1 MSVPTM
7 APMAQHVDVQ
17 NESVAADALPD
28 RLEPGRPAP
37 PDFTL
42 PAVMPDGSETRVT
55 LSEFAKR
62 HGEQVI
68 VYFYPAAMTPGCT
81 KEACGFRD
89 NLARLTALG
98 YSVLGVSKDPLDKLH
113 KFAQRERLTFSLL
126 SDTDLTVHRSYGAYG
141 ERKLYG
147 RTHVGVLHSTFVV
160 DADGH
165 IVLARYNVRATGHVD
180 SLLRTLA

>member
-1 MSVPTM
+1 M
-7 APMAQHVDVQ
+7 
-17 NESVAADALPD
+17 
-28 RLEPGRPAP
+28 
-37 PDFTL
+37 
-42 PAVMPDGSETRVT
+42 
-55 LSEFAKR
+55 
-62 HGEQVI
+62 
-68 VYFYPAAMTPGCT
+68 
-81 KEACGFRD
+81 
-89 NLARLTALG
+89 
-98 YSVLGVSKDPLDKLH
+98 LGVSKDPLDKLH

-147 RTHVGVLHSTFVV
+147 RTHVGVLRSTFVV

>member
-1 MSVPTM
+1 M
-7 APMAQHVDVQ
+7 
-17 NESVAADALPD
+17 
-28 RLEPGRPAP
+28 
-37 PDFTL
+37 
-42 PAVMPDGSETRVT
+42 T

-62 HGEQVI
+62 HGGQVI

-141 ERKLYG
+141 ERELYG
-147 RTHVGVLHSTFVV
+147 R
-160 DADGH
+160 
-165 IVLARYNVRATGHVD
+165 
-180 SLLRTLA
+180 RT